1 MPQKRPYRLKITLEI
16 SRGVCK
22 IDFRP
27 FRQEKTYPEKITAK
41 MQFFNGLLQFLVQFS
56 AAKCHL

>member
-1 MPQKRPYRLKITLEI
+1 MPQKRPYRL
-16 SRGVCK
+16 RGVCK